1 MWRNFAFPDNPS
13 MIGDA
18 AVTDV
23 EFHQL
28 VDFIIRRC
36 SSDHKVFRHAYIVH
50 ATSLEAYRAQLLD
63 LRILINDIAASFAFP
78 VYIRESITDIPK
90 EHTEEP
96 AEE

>member
-1 MWRNFAFPDNPS
+1 

-18 AVTDV
+18 AVTDT
-23 EFHQL
+23 EYHQL
-28 VDFIIRRC
+28 VDFIVRRC

-50 ATSLEAYRAQLLD
+50 ATSLEVYRAQLLD
-63 LRILINDIAASFAFP
+63 LRILVNDIAASFNFP

-90 EHTEEP
+90 QHTEEP

>member
-1 MWRNFAFPDNPS
+1 MLKNFVYHHVIS

-18 AVTDV
+18 AVVDIDY
-23 EFHQL
+23 HQL

-36 SSDHKVFRHAYIVH
+36 SSDHKVFRHAYVVH

-63 LRILINDIAASFAFP
+63 LRILVNDIAASFAFP

-90 EHTEEP
+90 EHTEEH

>member
-1 MWRNFAFPDNPS
+1 

-18 AVTDV
+18 AVVDIDY
-23 EFHQL
+23 HQL
-28 VDFIIRRC
+28 VDFIIRR
-36 SSDHKVFRHAYIVH
+36 SSDHKVFRHAYVVH